1 MSVAER
7 AGQMT
12 CCEQYGKAFAAWD
25 LRLYLDTH
33 PNDAQAIALF
43 AQLCSECGGG
53 NYACRGIRA
62 CDYEDG
68 IWHYLDGPWPWEP
81 DANCRVDASRMGK
94 GGR

>member
-1 MSVAER
+1 MTER
-7 AGQMT
+7 NGQRS
-12 CCEQYGKAFAAWD
+12 CCERYGTAFAAWD

-33 PNDAQAIALF
+33 PNDAQAIAQF
-43 AQLCSECGGG
+43 AQLCAGCDGDGGH
-53 NYACRGIRA
+53 YACRGIRP

-81 DANCRVDASRMGK
+81 DANCRPDASGCGK